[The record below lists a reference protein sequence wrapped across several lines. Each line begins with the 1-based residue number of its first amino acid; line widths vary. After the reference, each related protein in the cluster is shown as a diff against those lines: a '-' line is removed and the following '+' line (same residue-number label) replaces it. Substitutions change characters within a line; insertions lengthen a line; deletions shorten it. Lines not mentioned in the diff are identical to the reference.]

1 MTKVIRNASH
11 HLETCACGLC
21 GSSEAELILT
31 KGQFNIVRCTRCN
44 LIRTNPRMSGK
55 YLMDAVYQT
64 DASHID
70 RFQRFYLHSRKT
82 NYRRWLTHL
91 EPFRKIN
98 RLLDVG
104 CGPGYF
110 LEEASTLGWEPIGIE
125 PSAAQVGFGAK
136 QGLSVIWGRAE
147 EIQSL
152 VEGEFDVVTFWDVF
166 EHLADPLTVALAVHS
181 VLRPGGVVFMRLPD
195 ASILSIKSSLHVH
208 ERPPY
213 SVYIKYIFP
222 WYPDRHL
229 YHYSPE
235 TLSNLMTRA
244 GFNALDSWSYETM
257 DEKVIDASSWWKR
270 WIKRIVLWVVVN
282 KGWPHEFVH
291 ISAKPSGGS

>member
-1 MTKVIRNASH
+1 
-11 HLETCACGLC
+11 
-21 GSSEAELILT
+21 
-31 KGQFNIVRCTRCN
+31 
-44 LIRTNPRMSGK
+44 
-55 YLMDAVYQT
+55 
-64 DASHID
+64 
-70 RFQRFYLHSRKT
+70 
-82 NYRRWLTHL
+82 
-91 EPFRKIN
+91 
-98 RLLDVG
+98 
-104 CGPGYF
+104 
-110 LEEASTLGWEPIGIE
+110 
-125 PSAAQVGFGAK
+125 
-136 QGLSVIWGRAE
+136 
-147 EIQSL
+147 
-152 VEGEFDVVTFWDVF
+152 
-166 EHLADPLTVALAVHS
+166 
-181 VLRPGGVVFMRLPD
+181 MRLPD